1 MNRGSLAGCLVLF
14 SQDVHEVLVHVVGLR
29 RSPIVPFQVLHWCG
43 VVWCGVVWCGVVLC
57 GVVWCGV
64 VLCGVE
70 QFGAVWCGVMWCGV
84 V

>member
-14 SQDVHEVLVHVVGLR
+14 AQDVHEVLVHVVGLR

-43 VVWCGVVWCGVVLC
+43 VVWCGVVLC
-57 GVVWCGV
+57 GVV
-64 VLCGVE
+64 

-84 V
+84 MWCGVVWCGIV